1 MCGQGMTPGGE
12 DWGPW
17 PPPVWS
23 LIPWVEVGEK
33 GVLPSQGRGIFLS
46 HFTSVLLTHFLLSIP
61 RAVAW
66 LQCCTQGL
74 VAGAAHAWNRLPLA
88 VANPGAVDVEAGASQ
103 IGACACGVLLPGQG
117 DQQVLHALPD
127 PNPCITAA
135 AGATGAGPWCSSH
148 SLQTGFC

>member
-1 MCGQGMTPGGE
+1 MTPGGE

-61 RAVAW
+61 RAVA
-66 LQCCTQGL
+66 
-74 VAGAAHAWNRLPLA
+74 
-88 VANPGAVDVEAGASQ
+88 
-103 IGACACGVLLPGQG
+103 
-117 DQQVLHALPD
+117 
-127 PNPCITAA
+127 
-135 AGATGAGPWCSSH
+135 
-148 SLQTGFC
+148 